1 MLVNTK
7 KIQGRLRELGYTQ
20 AEVAKMIGIS
30 SVTFSYRMQDGDF
43 RASQL
48 NDLFKVLEVTDPE
61 NYLLLKK
68 DN

>member
-48 NDLFKVLEVTDPE
+48 NDLFNVLKVTDPE